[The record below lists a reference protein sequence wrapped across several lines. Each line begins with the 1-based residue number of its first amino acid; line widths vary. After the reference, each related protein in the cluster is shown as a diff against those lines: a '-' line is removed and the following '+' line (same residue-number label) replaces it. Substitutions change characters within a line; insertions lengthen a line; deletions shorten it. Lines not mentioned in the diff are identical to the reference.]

1 MIHEYAMV
9 DASTL
14 EVIGKHV
21 SPIAP
26 KKMVNIPYKVL
37 DQKTRNTLSE
47 GTCFLSRSQKYW
59 NVVKDP
65 LYLVTV
71 QDNIL
76 VQTDL
81 I

>member
-14 EVIGKHV
+14 KVIGKHV

-37 DQKTRNTLSE
+37 DISTKKPISE

-59 NVVKDP
+59 NEVKDP

-71 QDNIL
+71 QVNIF